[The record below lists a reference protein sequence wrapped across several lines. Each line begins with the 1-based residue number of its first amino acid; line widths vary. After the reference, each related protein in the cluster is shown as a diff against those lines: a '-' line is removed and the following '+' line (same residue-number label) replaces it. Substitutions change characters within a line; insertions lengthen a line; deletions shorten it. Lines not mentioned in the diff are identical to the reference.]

1 MNSRISSFMSDFLLA
16 ASDYER
22 LDETVHDFLDN
33 GSPARIDEFSH
44 RISDSLVNAKKSITA
59 AVASGSDVTLTDEL
73 PEDIRDDV
81 RFALKMSVHWMERVK
96 LLESMLRAL
105 VMETDADYIELMVRA
120 RRNLAMMGIQE
131 DFSDDESEEGDEEES
146 EDESEEE
153 EDAEDDYP
161 DDEPFEPRIEH
172 NIDDKPVPEE
182 DDEPLEVFPESE
194 PDFIHIGE
202 LPREPRIVNG
212 IEDDTLVPEEIH
224 GETPEP
230 IEEPAT
236 DYHEEPVQRI
246 LPPTQENL
254 VPTPQPTASEGQ
266 PLTKEDV
273 AGIVLDVITDLL
285 RPEQTTQPQ
294 RIDID
299 EPGEEEEPKPAP
311 RKKPSARKT
320 SGKKTTTRKT
330 TGRKTSGKKSPV
342 DKVLDILKK
351 DDEEGSE

>member
-1 MNSRISSFMSDFLLA
+1 MTAQISSFMSDFLLA

-22 LDETVHDFLDN
+22 LDEIVHDFIDN
-33 GSPARIDEFSH
+33 GSPMRIDEFSH
-44 RISDSLVNAKKSITA
+44 RISDALVNAKKSITA
-59 AVASGSDVTLTDEL
+59 AVASGSDAKLVDEL

-81 RFALKMSVHWMERVK
+81 RFALKMFVHWMERVK

-131 DFSDDESEEGDEEES
+131 DFSDDEPEEES
-146 EDESEEE
+146 KEG

-161 DDEPFEPRIEH
+161 DDEPFEPRIVNGLE
-172 NIDDKPVPEE
+172 DDIPVPEE
-182 DDEPLEVFPESE
+182 
-194 PDFIHIGE
+194 I
-202 LPREPRIVNG
+202 RE
-212 IEDDTLVPEEIH
+212 DVPKS
-224 GETPEP
+224 P
-230 IEEPAT
+230 T
-236 DYHEEPVQRI
+236 DYHEDLPDEEPVQRI
-246 LPPTQENL
+246 LSPTQENP
-254 VPTPQPTASEGQ
+254 VPTPQPTASESQ

-285 RPEQTTQPQ
+285 RPEQTEQPR

-299 EPGEEEEPKPAP
+299 EPEEEEEPKPAP
-311 RKKPSARKT
+311 RKKSSTRKT
-320 SGKKTTTRKT
+320 TTGKKTTTRKT

-351 DDEEGSE
+351 DDEEESE

>member
-161 DDEPFEPRIEH
+161 DDEPFEPRI
-172 NIDDKPVPEE
+172 
-182 DDEPLEVFPESE
+182 
-194 PDFIHIGE
+194 
-202 LPREPRIVNG
+202 VNG